1 MKDNKY
7 VYFQAPELRNMQMY
21 NSKIDVWSASVV
33 IYILITGDM
42 PNYDVENFNKNQFKL
57 TKINKV
63 ARDFLR

>member
-1 MKDNKY
+1 
-7 VYFQAPELRNMQMY
+7 MY